1 MEQKIY
7 KELLE
12 WKNNADRKPLILQGG
27 KAGWQDLYCEL
38 LFRKRVRQ

>member
-12 WKNNADRKPLILQGG
+12 WKNNADRKLLILQGG
-27 KAGWQDLYCEL
+27 QGRLARLIL
-38 LFRKRVRQ
+38 